1 MIFLN
6 KVVFLLLAFPPARG
20 QVQTGFKRKIADI
33 SGIKQVSKNAL
44 YSTLA
49 NFRHAINF
57 IILWLS
63 ITFILELNFAKR
75 QLNCQYIKNH
85 PRPANPIMV
94 RFIAKHSRAARRLD
108 TKNGKGRF
116 VRKSAIEFARFGFIT
131 TFDLT
136 KKSSRNFTC

>member
-44 YSTLA
+44 YSSLA
-49 NFRHAINF
+49 NFRHAIKF

-63 ITFILELNFAKR
+63 S
-75 QLNCQYIKNH
+75 
-85 PRPANPIMV
+85 PARKSNYGLGKLI

-131 TFDLT
+131 TFDFT